1 MGGAVKK
8 ILGGGGSSKS
18 TVKEQSSGT
27 ASSFLMNNTDYKN
40 YTNQAIKEIGN
51 ISVSPQQ
58 MAEMPAAERAALQN
72 LMTGQDYSQYT
83 KAQQLM
89 TSGGEKL
96 FNQGQEQL
104 SGATDILSRLQN
116 LSQADYQN
124 MLSSEM
130 NNDLV
135 KSQIGQAT
143 EDINA
148 YAQKQEHAL
157 DQSAIGSGNINSSRA
172 GVAQGVIIGNAAK
185 AIGSASVQYRTAEEQ
200 NAQNRLMSYLNLQSG
215 TASQLA
221 NIGQNQ
227 QSTGLNMY
235 GQGMG
240 YYGQGIAGNLQ
251 NQQNAVNAGNM
262 LRTYQQQQLDIN
274 RYNQQL
280 MSAPSLARLGY
291 ANQYLLNMAEL
302 SKTST
307 GTTTQT
313 TKTPSSGGGLL
324 TPIMAMGGMAM
335 GNSGMLNGI
344 FGSTK
349 DAAGGYSQQQQ
360 AGGVFGGMFGQ
371 ALSSF

>member
-1 MGGAVKK
+1 MGGVVKK
-8 ILGGGGSSKS
+8 LVGGGSKKESS
-18 TVKEQSSGT
+18 TQTSNNT
-27 ASSFLMNNTDYKN
+27 QQSFLMANTDYKN

-51 ISVSPQQ
+51 INITPQQ
-58 MAEMPAAERAALQN
+58 MAEMPAAERSALQN

-116 LSQADYQN
+116 LSQTDYQN

-157 DQSAIGSGNINSSRA
+157 DQTAIGSGNINSSRA
-172 GVAQGVIIGNAAK
+172 GVAQGVIVGNAAK

-262 LRTYQQQQLDIN
+262 MRTYQQQQLDLN
-274 RYNQQL
+274 RNNQML
-280 MSAPSLARLGY
+280 MSSPSLARLGY
-291 ANQYLLNMAEL
+291 ANQYLIPMAQL
-302 SKTST
+302 SQTT
-307 GTTTQT
+307 NGTTTVSQQVP
-313 TKTPSSGGGLL
+313 KQGMLGGLL
-324 TPIMAMGGMAM
+324 AAGGM
-335 GNSGMLNGI
+335 
-344 FGSTK
+344 
-349 DAAGGYSQQQQ
+349 AAGGYFAGNMGMTTAQGMN
-360 AGGVFGGMFGQ
+360 AGGVFGGLIGGGFGG
-371 ALSSF
+371 